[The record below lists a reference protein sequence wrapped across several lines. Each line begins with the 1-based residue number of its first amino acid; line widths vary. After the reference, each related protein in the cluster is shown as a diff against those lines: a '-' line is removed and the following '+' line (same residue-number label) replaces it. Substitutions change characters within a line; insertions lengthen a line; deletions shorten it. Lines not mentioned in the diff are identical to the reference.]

1 MNRITDKI
9 LHGMLILMIGLS
21 FYLTYLIWVSP
32 ASHETSLEESL
43 GNKRTEETSLKTKEE
58 VFLPLKLRYQ
68 KEDTNQETQN
78 EALLK
83 AIQKELHQTTYSE
96 GEVTTYSKQ
105 SDYQRATTMT
115 SGMELFYAFS
125 FPFNT
130 YLELFDLSIPLVDD
144 QEKTAA
150 FSSVQVDFEEGKIR
164 FLNDQELTVVEATLE
179 DDLSS
184 FSSEIE
190 YANVKWVPLEKTRTF
205 LENHYLTKDTLEL
218 KKYSYISSTQPYTM
232 FRDAFFSNPKSVR
245 SNSSVFDTYL
255 YEGGNSLTIK
265 QDQEI
270 IQFQGQANT
279 TRPFDIFLTSFDSIK
294 KIGASYGS
302 TRVIDQLDNAIDY
315 RTFVEGFP
323 IFGENHEAQIAFDFK
338 ESNESSAV
346 RVTIQANLNSLQ
358 IPIPSEESVVLPSSQ
373 EVIETL
379 YYKGLDTTLVESLLI
394 GYQWKNLEDTGVVDL
409 IPNWY
414 IKYDNQWYRY
424 EALFQL
430 LAEEEEE
437 APNGF

>member
-32 ASHETSLEESL
+32 ASHETSQEESL

-68 KEDTNQETQN
+68 KEDKNQESQN

-96 GEVTTYSKQ
+96 GKVTTYSKQ

-394 GYQWKNLEDTGVVDL
+394 GYQWKDLEDTGVVDL

>member
-1 MNRITDKI
+1 M
-9 LHGMLILMIGLS
+9 
-21 FYLTYLIWVSP
+21 
-32 ASHETSLEESL
+32 
-43 GNKRTEETSLKTKEE
+43 
-58 VFLPLKLRYQ
+58 
-68 KEDTNQETQN
+68 
-78 EALLK
+78 
-83 AIQKELHQTTYSE
+83 
-96 GEVTTYSKQ
+96 
-105 SDYQRATTMT
+105 
-115 SGMELFYAFS
+115 
-125 FPFNT
+125 
-130 YLELFDLSIPLVDD
+130 DD

-190 YANVKWVPLEKTRTF
+190 YTNVKWVPLEKTRTF
-205 LENHYLTKDTLEL
+205 LENHYLTKDPLEL

-294 KIGASYGS
+294 KIGTSYGS

-338 ESNESSAV
+338 ESSESSAV

-430 LAEEEEE
+430 LAEEKEEE
-437 APNGF
+437 PNGF